1 MRKLDN
7 RGESSLPAVLALI
20 VMVTLVV
27 GTVWYVRTYD
37 LQETAKGVAEIVLSI
52 MAVVGL
58 FFTTIAA
65 VRTLEEYKEQERSAH
80 GKEEK

>member
-7 RGESSLPAVLALI
+7 RGESSLPAVLTLI

-27 GTVWYVRTYD
+27 GVVWYVRTYD
-37 LQETAKGVAEIVLSI
+37 LQETVKGVVEIILAV
-52 MAVVGL
+52 MAVLGL

-65 VRTLEEYKEQERSAH
+65 VRTLEEHKEQERRTH
-80 GKEEK
+80 RKEEK